1 MERLLLDLFQKDYL
15 NNKNYTYISQL
26 AVITIKSLLPMK
38 DEEGIRIDYRRFTEE
53 YKLWLNYRNGDNS
66 SLLNT
71 QGRVIHEIYWGQI
84 DDSIIS
90 RIIPLVLANK
100 DYSIIEEETIKNIL
114 YTTGNLQVLF
124 EGLALTYLLFLVV
137 NNSNGHLD
145 NDKLIDSIKDK
156 IISFSQTDFLEKY
169 ESCYRVNIETYNG
182 NYKVAFEREK
192 LNLLNSLYTLES
204 NRYSALIDSIKV
216 IEGNEGRTFIGQVL
230 YDYLHRQNKGYEISA
245 FHLSLG
251 EYIINLRK
259 SRIDPEKLKIKEY
272 ILPDIFSFEE
282 GQVFYHSLLREV
294 KVIKKEVKD
303 KTLTSLIQTKT
314 GMYLFRK

>member
-1 MERLLLDLFQKDYL
+1 MRMERLLLDLFQKDYL

-156 IISFSQTDFLEKY
+156 IISFSQTDF
-169 ESCYRVNIETYNG
+169 
-182 NYKVAFEREK
+182 
-192 LNLLNSLYTLES
+192 
-204 NRYSALIDSIKV
+204 
-216 IEGNEGRTFIGQVL
+216 
-230 YDYLHRQNKGYEISA
+230 
-245 FHLSLG
+245 
-251 EYIINLRK
+251 
-259 SRIDPEKLKIKEY
+259 
-272 ILPDIFSFEE
+272 
-282 GQVFYHSLLREV
+282 
-294 KVIKKEVKD
+294 
-303 KTLTSLIQTKT
+303 
-314 GMYLFRK
+314 